1 MQIVPLADLSEGC
14 RHDKWRESIAWGP
27 ASDCRLRGEIDDG
40 LRIDWMTSKKPILG
54 SLNVSRP
61 KKWRTMQLSTRA
73 LAMTIAFTMIG
84 TNAARGQ
91 DAIDRL
97 RPLVETSARRL
108 LIAEQV
114 ALAKWDSGAA
124 VEDSP
129 REAQVIRDV
138 LRDSS
143 SRGLDPISIS
153 NFFKAQIEANKII
166 QYSLLADWRR
176 SGRAPA
182 HAPMN
187 LATTIRPELDRLQT
201 ALIAELADTVAI
213 RASTTCR
220 ANVAKATGKY
230 VLEHKHEAGPL
241 KSIALDRALAASCT
255 I

>member
-1 MQIVPLADLSEGC
+1 
-14 RHDKWRESIAWGP
+14 
-27 ASDCRLRGEIDDG
+27 
-40 LRIDWMTSKKPILG
+40 
-54 SLNVSRP
+54 
-61 KKWRTMQLSTRA
+61 MQLSKRK
-73 LAMTIAFTMIG
+73 LAVVVAFTIIG
-84 TNAARGQ
+84 IGAARGQ

-97 RPLVETSARRL
+97 HPLVETSARRL

-129 REAQVIRDV
+129 REAQVIVEAVREGE
-138 LRDSS
+138 

-182 HAPMN
+182 HAPID
-187 LATTIRPELDRLQT
+187 LIATIRPELDRVQT
-201 ALIAELADTVAI
+201 ALIAELADTVVI

-220 ANVAKATGKY
+220 ADVAKAIGKY
-230 VLEHKHEAGPL
+230 ILEHKHEVGPL
-241 KSIALDRALAASCT
+241 QSIALDRALAASCT
-255 I
+255 F